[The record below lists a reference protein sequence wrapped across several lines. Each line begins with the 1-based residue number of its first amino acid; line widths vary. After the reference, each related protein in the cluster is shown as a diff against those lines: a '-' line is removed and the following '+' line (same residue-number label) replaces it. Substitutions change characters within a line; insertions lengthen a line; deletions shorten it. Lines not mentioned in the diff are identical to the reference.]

1 MNDEVPYLDNQTR
14 ITLNDGRVIPQ
25 LGLGVWKTLPEETA
39 TVVREAVKLGYHSV
53 DTARLYRNEDGV
65 GEALADYPDVF
76 VTTKVW
82 NDEQGYDNTLRA
94 YEESCRLLR
103 RPVLDMYLIHWPMPE
118 QGQYVETWKALV
130 TLQKE
135 GRVKSIG
142 VSNFEPD
149 HLSRIMDATGVVPAV
164 NQIELHPFFQQK
176 ALRAFNEQHNIRT
189 ESWRPL
195 GKGQVLDNA
204 TIGEVARSVGR
215 TPAQVIIR
223 WHLQNV
229 LIVIPKSANPKRLA
243 ENLDVFDFTLTE
255 SDMAAIEKLDREAGR
270 MGAHPMTARF

>member
-1 MNDEVPYLDNQTR
+1 MDNQTR

-25 LGLGVWKTLPEETA
+25 LGLGVWKTPPEETA

-65 GEALADYPDVF
+65 GEGLADYPDVF

-82 NDEQGYDNTLRA
+82 NDEQGYDSTLRA

-142 VSNFEPD
+142 VSNFEPE

-204 TIGEVARSVGR
+204 TIGEIARSVGR

-223 WHLQNV
+223 WHLQSG
-229 LIVIPKSANPKRLA
+229 LIVIPKSANLKRLA

-255 SDMAAIEKLDREAGR
+255 NDMAAIAKLDREDGR